1 MTRKQF
7 GYTIEEKQQPRPD
20 YYGDYANRTAWLK
33 FGEIGADVQNRGNSH
48 FLEAVLTIRNDGYMS
63 LAITAGGVK
72 PERYAN
78 ATALL
83 SKAKLNEEGEITP
96 QAFIDLVK
104 KLPVYV
110 FTYDWGNVPIESVGK
125 TAFRL
130 PYYID
135 NEQKYAWFFCDT
147 QEQAKL
153 HFMTV
158 LTAAADLETMEKWG
172 YNSFYLESSEI
183 RARSEF
189 VTIEDVLQPFGLS
202 DCNEESLNRAKVHR
216 EERERE
222 QAKYEEERKAKEE
235 ERRKAKEEAEKTQ
248 QQESESQ
255 EEVSA

>member
-1 MTRKQF
+1 MARKQF

-158 LTAAADLETMEKWG
+158 LTAAADIETIERWGGYSFNLEATEVK
-172 YNSFYLESSEI
+172 S
-183 RARSEF
+183 RSQF
-189 VTIEDVLQPFGLS
+189 VTLDDVLSPFDLS
-202 DCNEESLNRAKVHR
+202 DCSQESLDRAQAHR
-216 EERERE
+216 EEREKE
-222 QAKYEEERKAKEE
+222 QAEYKAAQEERKAKEQ
-235 ERRKAKEEAEKTQ
+235 AEKEKA
-248 QQESESQ
+248 QESEG
-255 EEVSA
+255 EVAA